1 MAGICVGVGV
11 WGWGWGWGTVQV
23 GSLLE
28 LGAPGFAG
36 LLRGGWGGGRPTAW
50 GLISARP
57 LHHRACWCVVFHT
70 EVSLQLELRRGD
82 RGQKTLALLK
92 TKRMTPAFNQF
103 RAQAGE
109 LHLVFA

>member
-1 MAGICVGVGV
+1 MGVGVGMGNCS
-11 WGWGWGWGTVQV
+11 GWLSPGI
-23 GSLLE
+23 
-28 LGAPGFAG
+28 GAPGFTG
-36 LLRGGWGGGRPTAW
+36 LLRGGWGGPLPAAW